1 MMSFW
6 RLPVKRLGRKVNM
19 NTVYALWIRGLK
31 AFIRNKTGLIFSLI
45 FPFFFVYVFGAIFK
59 NDFIENPIAYMLSGV
74 IITTVF
80 ESSLNLA
87 SSTVDD
93 MVSGFM
99 KEVLVSPAKRIAVA
113 MGQLLSAATVATLQ
127 GILILIIGLF
137 IGIKF
142 TTWTTPIFIL
152 FAMIFVGLAFSGV
165 GLFLATIVRSGQ
177 TFQIVKTAITM
188 PLTFV
193 SGAYIPISMLPDA
206 LKYVAYINPM
216 TYATAFFR
224 MIVLEKT
231 NLSTAEL
238 VKEGLAIDINGFIV
252 TPIMSFA
259 IIVAI
264 GLIFLILSTNS
275 FVKTDFSRVS
285 RSSNDASALWG

>member
-1 MMSFW
+1 MD
-6 RLPVKRLGRKVNM
+6 
-19 NTVYALWIRGLK
+19 TVFALWKRGLK

-113 MGQLLSAATVATLQ
+113 MGQLLSAATVSTLQ
-127 GILILIIGLF
+127 GILILILGLF

-142 TTWTTPIFIL
+142 TTWTTPLFIL
-152 FAMIFVGLAFSGV
+152 LAMICVGIVFSGV

-177 TFQIVKTAITM
+177 TFQIIKTAVTL
-188 PLTFV
+188 PLTFI
-193 SGAYIPISMLPDA
+193 SGAYIPLEMLPKT
-206 LKYVAYINPM
+206 LRYVAYINPM

-231 NLSTAEL
+231 NLSTTEL
-238 VKEGLAIDINGFIV
+238 VQEGLAIDINGFIV
-252 TPIMSFA
+252 TPILSFA
-259 IIVAI
+259 IIVSI
-264 GLIFLILSTNS
+264 GIIFLILSTNS
-275 FVKTDFSRVS
+275 FVKTDFSRVN
-285 RSSNDASALWG
+285 RSSSDASALWG

>member
-1 MMSFW
+1 
-6 RLPVKRLGRKVNM
+6 M
-19 NTVYALWIRGLK
+19 NTVFALWKRGLK
-31 AFIRNKTGLIFSLI
+31 AFIRNRTGLIFSLI
-45 FPFFFVYVFGAIFK
+45 FPFFFVYVFSAIFK
-59 NDFIENPIAYMLSGV
+59 NDFIKNPVAYMLSGV
-74 IITTVF
+74 IIATVF

-99 KEVLVSPAKRIAVA
+99 KEVLVSPAKRISVA
-113 MGQLLSAATVATLQ
+113 MGQLLSAATVSTLQ
-127 GILILIIGLF
+127 GILILTIGLF

-152 FAMIFVGLAFSGV
+152 LSMICVGLVFSGV

-177 TFQIVKTAITM
+177 TFQIVKTAVTM
-188 PLTFV
+188 PLTFI
-193 SGAYIPISMLPDA
+193 SGAYIPLSLLPNS

-231 NLSTAEL
+231 NLTPVEL
-238 VKEGLAIDINGFIV
+238 VQEGLAIDINGFIV
-252 TPIMSFA
+252 TPIISFA
-259 IIVAI
+259 IIIAI

-275 FVKTDFSRVS
+275 FIKTDFSRVS
-285 RSSNDASALWG
+285 RSATDANALWS

>member
-1 MMSFW
+1 
-6 RLPVKRLGRKVNM
+6 M
-19 NTVYALWIRGLK
+19 NTVFALWKRGLK

-113 MGQLLSAATVATLQ
+113 TGQLLSAATVSTVQ

-137 IGIKF
+137 TGIKF
-142 TTWTTPIFIL
+142 TTWTTPLYIL
-152 FAMIFVGLAFSGV
+152 CAMITVGLVFSGV
-165 GLFLATIVRSGQ
+165 GLFLATKVRSGQ
-177 TFQIVKTAITM
+177 TFQIIKTAVTM
-188 PLTFV
+188 PLTFI
-193 SGAYIPISMLPDA
+193 SGAYIPLSMLPKS
-206 LKYVAYINPM
+206 LKFVAYFNPM

-252 TPIMSFA
+252 TPIMSFG
-259 IIVAI
+259 IIVVI
-264 GLIFLILSTNS
+264 GLMFLILSTNS
-275 FVKTDFSRVS
+275 FVKTDFSRVN
-285 RSSNDASALWG
+285 RSSNDANSLWG

>member
-1 MMSFW
+1 
-6 RLPVKRLGRKVNM
+6 M
-19 NTVYALWIRGLK
+19 NTVFALWKRGLK
-31 AFIRNKTGLIFSLI
+31 AFVRNKTGLIFSLI

-87 SSTVDD
+87 STTVDD

-113 MGQLLSAATVATLQ
+113 AGQLLSAATVSTLQ
-127 GILILIIGLF
+127 GILILVIGLF

-142 TTWTTPIFIL
+142 TAWTTPLFIL
-152 FAMIFVGLAFSGV
+152 CAMISVGLVFSGV
-165 GLFLATIVRSGQ
+165 GLFLATKVRNGQ
-177 TFQIVKTAITM
+177 TFQIVKTAVSM
-188 PLTFV
+188 PLTFI
-193 SGAYIPISMLPDA
+193 SGAYIPLELLPTS
-206 LKYVAYINPM
+206 LRFIAYANPM

-238 VKEGLAIDINGFIV
+238 VREGLAIDINGFIV
-252 TPIMSFA
+252 TPFLSFA
-259 IIVAI
+259 IIIGI
-264 GLIFLILSTNS
+264 GLVFLILSTHS
-275 FVKTDFSRVS
+275 FVKTDFSRLN

>member
-1 MMSFW
+1 
-6 RLPVKRLGRKVNM
+6 M
-19 NTVYALWIRGLK
+19 NTVFALWKRGLK
-31 AFIRNKTGLIFSLI
+31 AFIRNRTGLIFSLI

-59 NDFIENPIAYMLSGV
+59 NDFIANPIAYMLSGV

-113 MGQLLSAATVATLQ
+113 MGQLLSAATVATVQ

-142 TTWTTPIFIL
+142 TTWTTPIYIL

-177 TFQIVKTAITM
+177 TFQIVKTAVTM

-193 SGAYIPISMLPDA
+193 SGAYIPISMLPDT
-206 LKYVAYINPM
+206 LKYVAYLNPM

-238 VKEGLAIDINGFIV
+238 VKEGLAIDINGFVV

-259 IIVAI
+259 IIVTI
-264 GLIFLILSTNS
+264 GFIFLILSTNS
-275 FVKTDFSRVS
+275 FVKTDFSRVN
-285 RSSNDASALWG
+285 RSSSDASALWG

>member
-1 MMSFW
+1 MS
-6 RLPVKRLGRKVNM
+6 
-19 NTVYALWIRGLK
+19 TVFALWKRGLK
-31 AFIRNKTGLIFSLI
+31 AFIRNKTGLIFSLV

-80 ESSLNLA
+80 EGSLNLA

-113 MGQLLSAATVATLQ
+113 MGQLLSAATVSTIQ
-127 GILILIIGLF
+127 GLLILIIGLF

-142 TTWTTPIFIL
+142 TTWITPLYIL
-152 FAMIFVGLAFSGV
+152 ISMISIGLVFSGV
-165 GLFLATIVRSGQ
+165 GLFMATKVRNGQ
-177 TFQIVKTAITM
+177 TFQIIKTAVTM
-188 PLTFV
+188 PLTFL
-193 SGAYIPISMLPDA
+193 SGAYIPLSMLPGT

-231 NLSTAEL
+231 DLSTAEL
-238 VKEGLAIDINGFIV
+238 VQEELAISINGFIV
-252 TPIMSFA
+252 TPFMSFV
-259 IIVAI
+259 IILSI
-264 GLIFLILSTNS
+264 GLVFLLLSTLS
-275 FVKTDFSRVS
+275 FVKTDFSRLN
-285 RSSNDASALWG
+285 RSSTDGSAIWG

>member
-1 MMSFW
+1 MS
-6 RLPVKRLGRKVNM
+6 
-19 NTVYALWIRGLK
+19 TVFALWKRGLK

-45 FPFFFVYVFGAIFK
+45 FPFFFVYVFGAVFK
-59 NDFIENPIAYMLSGV
+59 NDFIDNPIAYMLSGV

-80 ESSLNLA
+80 EGSLNLA

-113 MGQLLSAATVATLQ
+113 MGQLLSAATVSTLQ
-127 GILILIIGLF
+127 GLLILIIGLF

-142 TTWTTPIFIL
+142 TTWTTPLFIL
-152 FAMIFVGLAFSGV
+152 ISMISIGLVFSGV
-165 GLFLATIVRSGQ
+165 GLFMATKVRNGQ
-177 TFQIVKTAITM
+177 TFQIIKTAVTM
-188 PLTFV
+188 PLTFL
-193 SGAYIPISMLPDA
+193 SGAYIPLSMLPGT

-231 NLSTAEL
+231 DLSTAEL
-238 VKEGLAIDINGFIV
+238 IQEELAISINGFIV
-252 TPIMSFA
+252 TPFMSF
-259 IIVAI
+259 IIILAI
-264 GLIFLILSTNS
+264 GLVFLLLSTLS
-275 FVKTDFSRVS
+275 FVKTDFSRLN
-285 RSSNDASALWG
+285 RSSTDGSAIWG

>member
-1 MMSFW
+1 
-6 RLPVKRLGRKVNM
+6 M
-19 NTVYALWIRGLK
+19 NTVLALWKRGLK
-31 AFIRNKTGLIFSLI
+31 AFIRNRVGLIFSLV

-59 NDFIENPIAYMLSGV
+59 NGFIENPIAYMLSGV

-80 ESSLNLA
+80 ESSLNVA

-99 KEVLVSPAKRIAVA
+99 KEILVSPAKRISVA
-113 MGQLLSAATVATLQ
+113 MGQLLTASTVATVQ
-127 GILILIIGLF
+127 GVMILILGLF
-137 IGIKF
+137 VGIKF
-142 TTWTTPIFIL
+142 TTWTTPIFV
-152 FAMIFVGLAFSGV
+152 FCAMICVGLAFSGV

-177 TFQIVKTAITM
+177 TFQIIKAAVTL
-188 PLTFV
+188 PLTFL
-193 SGAYIPISMLPDA
+193 SGAYIPLDMLPNT

-224 MIVLEKT
+224 MVVLEKT
-231 NLSTAEL
+231 TLSTTEL
-238 VKEGLAIDINGFIV
+238 VKEGLAVNINGFIV
-252 TPIMSFA
+252 TPFMSFT

-264 GLIFLILSTNS
+264 GIVFLILSTNS
-275 FVKTDFSRVS
+275 FIITDFSRMT

>member
-1 MMSFW
+1 
-6 RLPVKRLGRKVNM
+6 M
-19 NTVYALWIRGLK
+19 NTVFALWKRGLK

-59 NDFIENPIAYMLSGV
+59 NDSIENPIAYMLSGV

-99 KEVLVSPAKRIAVA
+99 KEVLVSPAKRMNVA
-113 MGQLLSAATVATLQ
+113 MGQLLSAATVSTVQ
-127 GILILIIGLF
+127 GVMILILGLF

-142 TTWTTPIFIL
+142 TSLITPLWIL
-152 FAMIFVGLAFSGV
+152 LAMISVGLVFSGV
-165 GLFLATIVRSGQ
+165 GLYLATIVRSGQ
-177 TFQIVKTAITM
+177 TFQIIKTAVTL
-188 PLTFV
+188 PLTFI
-193 SGAYIPISMLPDA
+193 SGAYIPLSMLPDT
-206 LKYVAYINPM
+206 LRYVAYFNPM

-231 NLSTAEL
+231 NLSNSEL
-238 VKEGLAIDINGFIV
+238 VKQGLAIDINGFVV
-252 TPIMSFA
+252 TPVMSF
-259 IIVAI
+259 IIIMVI
-264 GLIFLILSTNS
+264 GIIFLVLSTNS
-275 FVKTDFSRVS
+275 FVKTDFSRVN
-285 RSSNDASALWG
+285 RSSTDASALWS

>member
-1 MMSFW
+1 
-6 RLPVKRLGRKVNM
+6 M
-19 NTVYALWIRGLK
+19 NTVLALWIRGLK

-99 KEVLVSPAKRIAVA
+99 KEVLVSPARRIAVA

-165 GLFLATIVRSGQ
+165 GLFLATIVRNGQ

-252 TPIMSFA
+252 TPFMSFA

-264 GLIFLILSTNS
+264 GVIFLILSTNS

>member
-1 MMSFW
+1 
-6 RLPVKRLGRKVNM
+6 M
-19 NTVYALWIRGLK
+19 NTIIALWIRGLK

-113 MGQLLSAATVATLQ
+113 MGQILSAATVSTVE
-127 GILILIIGLF
+127 GILILVVGLF
-137 IGIKF
+137 IGIRF
-142 TTWTTPIFIL
+142 TDWTTPLYIL
-152 FAMIFVGLAFSGV
+152 ISMMSIGIVFSGV
-165 GLFLATIVRSGQ
+165 GLFMASKVRNGQ
-177 TFQIVKTAITM
+177 TFQIVKTAVTM
-188 PLTFV
+188 PLTFL
-193 SGAYIPISMLPDA
+193 SGAYIPLSMLPGT
-206 LKYVAYINPM
+206 LRYVAYINPM

-224 MIVLEKT
+224 MVVLEKT
-231 NLSTAEL
+231 NQPTANL
-238 VKEGLAIDINGFIV
+238 IKEELAIKINGFIV
-252 TPIMSFA
+252 TPIMSFG
-259 IIVAI
+259 IILAI
-264 GLIFLILSTNS
+264 GAVFLLLSTIS
-275 FVKTDFSRVS
+275 FVKTDFSRLN
-285 RSSNDASALWG
+285 RSATDANALWG

>member
-1 MMSFW
+1 
-6 RLPVKRLGRKVNM
+6 M
-19 NTVYALWIRGLK
+19 NTVFALWSRGLK
-31 AFIRNKTGLIFSLI
+31 AFIRNRTGLIFSLI
-45 FPFFFVYVFGAIFK
+45 FPFFFVYVFGAVFK

-142 TTWTTPIFIL
+142 TTWTTPLFIL
-152 FAMIFVGLAFSGV
+152 LAMISVGFVFSGV
-165 GLFLATIVRSGQ
+165 GLFLATKVRSGQ
-177 TFQIVKTAITM
+177 TFQIVKTAVTM
-188 PLTFV
+188 PLTFI
-193 SGAYIPISMLPDA
+193 SGAYIPLSMLPNS

-224 MIVLEKT
+224 MIVLEKP

-252 TPIMSFA
+252 TPIMSF
-259 IIVAI
+259 IIILAI
-264 GLIFLILSTNS
+264 GLIFLILATNS
-275 FVKTDFSRVS
+275 FVKTDFSRVN
-285 RSSNDASALWG
+285 RSSSDANALWG

>member
-1 MMSFW
+1 
-6 RLPVKRLGRKVNM
+6 M
-19 NTVYALWIRGLK
+19 NTVFALWKRGLK

-45 FPFFFVYVFGAIFK
+45 FPLFFVYVFGAIFK
-59 NDFIENPIAYMLSGV
+59 NDLIENPIAYMLSGV

-99 KEVLVSPAKRIAVA
+99 KEVLVSPAKRVTVA
-113 MGQLLSAATVATLQ
+113 IGQLLSAATVSTLQ
-127 GILILIIGLF
+127 GIMILILGFF

-142 TTWTTPIFIL
+142 TSWITPL
-152 FAMIFVGLAFSGV
+152 WVLLAMICVGLVFSGV
-165 GLFLATIVRSGQ
+165 GLYLATLVRSGQ

-188 PLTFV
+188 PLTFI
-193 SGAYIPISMLPDA
+193 SGAYIPLEMLPNS
-206 LKYVAYINPM
+206 LRYVAYFNPM

-231 NLSTAEL
+231 NLSPAEL
-238 VKEGLAIDINGFIV
+238 VTEGLAIDINGFIV
-252 TPIMSFA
+252 TPIMSFT
-259 IIVAI
+259 IIIII
-264 GLIFLILSTNS
+264 GFLFLILSTNS
-275 FVKTDFSRVS
+275 FVKTDFSRVN
-285 RSSNDASALWG
+285 RSASDASALWG

>member
-1 MMSFW
+1 MS
-6 RLPVKRLGRKVNM
+6 
-19 NTVYALWIRGLK
+19 TVFALWKRGLK

-45 FPFFFVYVFGAIFK
+45 FPFFFVYVFGAVFK

-80 ESSLNLA
+80 EGSLNLA

-113 MGQLLSAATVATLQ
+113 MGQLLSAATVSTLQ
-127 GILILIIGLF
+127 GLLILIIGLF

-142 TTWTTPIFIL
+142 TTWTTPLYIL
-152 FAMIFVGLAFSGV
+152 ISMISIGLVFSGV
-165 GLFLATIVRSGQ
+165 GLFMATKVRNGQ
-177 TFQIVKTAITM
+177 TFQIIKTAVTM
-188 PLTFV
+188 PLTFL
-193 SGAYIPISMLPDA
+193 SGAYIPLSMLPGT

-231 NLSTAEL
+231 DLSTAEL
-238 VKEGLAIDINGFIV
+238 IQEELAISINGFIV
-252 TPIMSFA
+252 TPFMSFV
-259 IIVAI
+259 IILAI
-264 GLIFLILSTNS
+264 GLVFLLLSTLS
-275 FVKTDFSRVS
+275 FVKTDFSRLN
-285 RSSNDASALWG
+285 RSSTDGSAIWG

>member
-1 MMSFW
+1 
-6 RLPVKRLGRKVNM
+6 M
-19 NTVYALWIRGLK
+19 NTVFALWKRGLK
-31 AFIRNKTGLIFSLI
+31 AFIRNRTGLIFSLI

-177 TFQIVKTAITM
+177 TFQIVKTAVTM

-206 LKYVAYINPM
+206 LKYVAYLNPM

-231 NLSTAEL
+231 NLSTTQL

-252 TPIMSFA
+252 TPIMSFV

-275 FVKTDFSRVS
+275 FVKTDFSRVN
-285 RSSNDASALWG
+285 RSSSDASALWG